1 MSEGAAEDYSNIY
14 GFYQMSEGA
23 IHWKRPTNLF
33 LELWVKM
40 AYTYIIWGVL
50 LAFCVLSIFL
60 VGLLPT
66 FFRVW

>member
-50 LAFCVLSIFL
+50 LAFAF
-60 VGLLPT
+60 
-66 FFRVW
+66 